1 MRMEIRAGEGG
12 TDAEQ
17 FVSELSAAISKHS
30 GISGN
35 YVGSTVIF
43 DRL

>member
-12 TDAEQ
+12 SDAEH
-17 FVSELSAAISKHS
+17 FASELAAAIAKHS
-30 GISGN
+30 GISEIRN
-35 YVGSTVIF
+35 DSMIVL